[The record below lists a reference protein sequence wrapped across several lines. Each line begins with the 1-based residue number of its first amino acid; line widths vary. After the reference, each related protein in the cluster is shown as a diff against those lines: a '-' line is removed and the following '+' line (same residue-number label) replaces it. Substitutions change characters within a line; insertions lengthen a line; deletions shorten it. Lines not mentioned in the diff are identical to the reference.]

1 MYYSAF
7 FSILSAQE
15 INLKRCLT
23 KNDLPVARFSVAFKA
38 KRYSKEYSLGPLM
51 LDFQAEMLLP
61 EEKEKLAHPTVG
73 GVILFTRNFHD
84 KAQLQALVDDIRKYA
99 HSPLLIAVDH
109 EGGRVQR
116 FKDGFTHLPA
126 MGEITALSNGK
137 DEAISLSRAC
147 GVVMAYELKK
157 MDIDFSFAPVLD
169 INNISQV
176 IGDRAF
182 GRHSEEVI
190 PLAHALIDGLHEGN
204 MPAIGKHFPG
214 HGSVTAD
221 SHIALPVDERC
232 FEDIARVDMAVF
244 KSLIGENKLDGIMPA
259 HVIYSTVCD
268 KPAGFSHHWLQTVL
282 KQQLAFSGAVFSDDL
297 SMHGASVAGNYVDR
311 ARAAL
316 SAGCDMVL
324 ACNNEKGAEAIL
336 DGLSHDEVFHA
347 KANSAQVLMRLAKRT
362 LTIKKE
368 TYLSAQQQVLRAL
381 DKR

>member
-1 MYYSAF
+1 M
-7 FSILSAQE
+7 
-15 INLKRCLT
+15 
-23 KNDLPVARFSVAFKA
+23 
-38 KRYSKEYSLGPLM
+38 GPLM
-51 LDFQAEMLLP
+51 LDFQAELLLP

-84 KAQLQALVDDIRKYA
+84 KAQLRALIADVRKHA

-116 FKDGFTHLPA
+116 FRDGFTHLPA
-126 MGEITALSNGK
+126 MGELTALSDSK
-137 DEAISLSRAC
+137 ADALSLSKAC
-147 GVVMAYELKK
+147 GVVMAYELKM

-169 INNISQV
+169 INNVSQV

-182 GRHSEEVI
+182 GCHSDEVI
-190 PLAHALIDGLHEGN
+190 PLANALIDGLHEGN

-232 FEDIARVDMAVF
+232 LEDIARVDMAVF
-244 KSLIGENKLDGIMPA
+244 KSLIGDNKLDGIMPA
-259 HVIYSTVCD
+259 HVIYSSVCD
-268 KPAGFSHHWLQTVL
+268 KPAGFSHHWLRSVL
-282 KQQLAFSGAVFSDDL
+282 KKQLGFSGAVFSDDL

-336 DGLSHDEVFHA
+336 DGLSHDEVSDV
-347 KANSAQVLMRLAKRT
+347 KTNSAQALMPLAKRT
-362 LTIKKE
+362 LSIKKE
-368 TYLSAQQQVLRAL
+368 AYLASQQQVIRAL